1 MRLVIDSLI
10 ALMMVLILGGIIL
23 HHRQQEQLLSDYRT
37 AHLELSQIREMV
49 IYHTALD
56 RDTLNEWG
64 YPGAIDPA
72 WFLQGL
78 PFNRLVAGIH
88 PWIDLAPPGDM
99 NDQPPDPVVKR
110 SDQAGYWYNPN
121 RGIVRARVDEQFT
134 EEATLA
140 LYNQIN
146 STMLVS
152 LPCSKNPARKPVPAP
167 LLSPSQRA
175 SSDASHAEAGGSRAH
190 TLIPETL
197 RSAPSLRDLPAGL
210 SLRDF
215 TPGGADDSPSTMTA
229 PSETY

>member
-37 AHLELSQIREMV
+37 AHYELSQIREMV

-78 PFNRLVAGIH
+78 PFNRLVTGIH

-167 LLSPSQRA
+167 LLSPSQSA
-175 SSDASHAEAGGSRAH
+175 SSDASHTGMAGGQSD
-190 TLIPETL
+190 TMIPETL
-197 RSAPSLRDLPAGL
+197 RSVPVMRDLPAPAGL
-210 SLRDF
+210 GNI
-215 TPGGADDSPSTMTA
+215 TPGGTGGASSTMMA
-229 PSETY
+229 PSGTY